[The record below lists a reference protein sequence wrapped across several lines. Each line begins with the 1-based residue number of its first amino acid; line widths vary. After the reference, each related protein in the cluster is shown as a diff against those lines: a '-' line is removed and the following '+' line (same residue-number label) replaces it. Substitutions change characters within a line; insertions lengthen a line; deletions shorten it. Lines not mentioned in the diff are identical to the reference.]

1 MSYVICSEM
10 SVEEIFDKA
19 FDQETLQKYPFL
31 SSMSCDFQ
39 KDIEIKYIIETYDEL
54 KEYFQESME
63 GYSEFDWDDEDN
75 ENEAE
80 DREGMLELFEE
91 YNQYLK
97 KDDQILYI
105 VEFDPQAP
113 WEADFMLS
121 LGKID
126 GVICYEQ

>member
-1 MSYVICSEM
+1 MSYVICSEE

-31 SSMSCDFQ
+31 SSMCSDIQ
-39 KDIEIKYIIETYDEL
+39 KEIDIEYTIETYDDL
-54 KEYFQESME
+54 KEYFQENMD
-63 GYSEFDWDDEDN
+63 GYSDFDWEDEDN
-75 ENEAE
+75 ENEDE
-80 DREGMLELFEE
+80 DRESMMELFDE

-97 KDDQILYI
+97 DDKILYI
-105 VEFDPQAP
+105 VEFDPQSP